1 MKKNYKKQLLV
12 AVVAFFALSFTIHKV
27 QDRLGIRGPLE
38 FNKRSF
44 HLVKSNEIT
53 DTQLLQEYLPS
64 GQKESDF
71 REKLALTVYTDDQ
84 NLRSLFLHN
93 KKELE
98 DACSEDPYYTMF
110 VMEPKNKEER
120 ILFYTSS
127 TMEKG
132 KAVYTDFG
140 IWRFV
145 PVVLA
150 DNSKA
155 IMKYH
160 YTRRDYAPAEAPD
173 PMMVATEYSGLVSQ
187 FSFLQVPALQVKP

>member
-1 MKKNYKKQLLV
+1 MKENYTKQLLV
-12 AVVAFFALSFTIHKV
+12 AAVALCALSFTIQKV

-38 FNKRSF
+38 FNKKSF

-53 DTQLLQEYLPS
+53 DTQLVQEYLPA
-64 GQKESDF
+64 GQRENDF
-71 REKLALTVYTDDQ
+71 KEKLSLTVYTDNQ

-98 DACSEDPYYTMF
+98 EACSEDPYYTMF

-120 ILFYTSS
+120 ILFFTSS
-127 TMEKG
+127 VMEKG
-132 KAVYTDFG
+132 KAAYTDFG

-145 PVVLA
+145 PVTLN
-150 DNSKA
+150 DNTKA
-155 IMKYH
+155 IIKYH
-160 YTRRDYAPAEAPD
+160 YTRREYKPTEAPD

-187 FSFLQVPALQVKP
+187 FSFLQVPAMQVKP